1 MIKLYLKNWIL
12 NIFPYILL
20 ILAIISIGVILAGVS
35 ISVSTSIITNTKID
49 GINVEAGKFSNLT
62 KDIFDFYFSNP
73 KEIVKHVLNI
83 DAIKD
88 IVIDNLS
95 ITEEEA
101 NVYSKTMIIWNYI
114 AMSIIILHIIL
125 AYLITNS
132 LLRKKLCPR
141 SIKRFIIVLIVKRII
156 DLVVINSI
164 ALLMTKYDVI
174 AIISFIVSLILNTIL
189 TLFLAYLSQHQKNDN
204 IKVYNVINHKT
215 IPLSLIMSILITSLA
230 FIIYILLT
238 YLIGV
243 FALII
248 ALPLLLY
255 SFIITNLTPETYVI
269 NYKKIAKS

>member
-35 ISVSTSIITNTKID
+35 ISVSTSIITNTKIN

-230 FIIYILLT
+230 FVIYILLT

>member
-95 ITEEEA
+95 ITE
-101 NVYSKTMIIWNYI
+101 VWNYI

-189 TLFLAYLSQHQKNDN
+189 TLFLAYLSQHQRNDN

>member
-101 NVYSKTMIIWNYI
+101 NVYSKTMVIWNYI

-230 FIIYILLT
+230 FVIYILLV

>member
-101 NVYSKTMIIWNYI
+101 NVYSKTMVIWNYI

-230 FIIYILLT
+230 FVIYILLT

>member
-101 NVYSKTMIIWNYI
+101 NVYSKTMVIWNYI

-141 SIKRFIIVLIVKRII
+141 SIKRFIIVLIVKKII

-215 IPLSLIMSILITSLA
+215 IPVSLIMSILITSLA
-230 FIIYILLT
+230 FIIYILLV

>member
-101 NVYSKTMIIWNYI
+101 NVYSKTMVIWNYI

>member
-49 GINVEAGKFSNLT
+49 GINVETGKFSNLT

-101 NVYSKTMIIWNYI
+101 NVYSKTMVIWNYI

-230 FIIYILLT
+230 FVIYILLV

>member
-101 NVYSKTMIIWNYI
+101 NVYSKTMVIWNYI

-141 SIKRFIIVLIVKRII
+141 SIKRFIIVLIVKRLI

-230 FIIYILLT
+230 FVIYILLT

>member
-1 MIKLYLKNWIL
+1 
-12 NIFPYILL
+12 
-20 ILAIISIGVILAGVS
+20 
-35 ISVSTSIITNTKID
+35 
-49 GINVEAGKFSNLT
+49 
-62 KDIFDFYFSNP
+62 
-73 KEIVKHVLNI
+73 
-83 DAIKD
+83 
-88 IVIDNLS
+88 
-95 ITEEEA
+95 
-101 NVYSKTMIIWNYI
+101 
-114 AMSIIILHIIL
+114 MSIIILHIIL

-215 IPLSLIMSILITSLA
+215 IPISLIMSILITSLA
-230 FIIYILLT
+230 FIIYLLLA

>member
-101 NVYSKTMIIWNYI
+101 NVYSKTMVIWNYI

-164 ALLMTKYDVI
+164 ALLMTKYGVI

>member
-49 GINVEAGKFSNLT
+49 GINVEAGKLNNLT

-101 NVYSKTMIIWNYI
+101 NVYSKTMVIWNYI

-215 IPLSLIMSILITSLA
+215 IPISLIMSILITSLA
-230 FIIYILLT
+230 FIIYLLLA